1 MLATRIITALVLGV
15 VVCYAILFLSTSA
28 MASVLG
34 ILWLAGAWEWA
45 GLAGLGAVGRSVY
58 VALFVLLMGSRLLVG
73 AGPLLSEAALGV
85 AAVGW
90 CVAFASLIAFPRS
103 MRPTT
108 ILVAGLVALLP
119 GWLLLSEIHALNPL
133 GPAMTLLALALVW
146 AADIGAYFVG
156 RGFGRVKLAPKISPG
171 KTWEGV
177 GGGVGLAVVTAGLA
191 SLWLG
196 LPAGA
201 LMGLAVATALCSV
214 VGDLTV
220 SMLKRNAGVKDSGHL
235 LPGHGGVMDRIDGL
249 IAGLPMFAGGL
260 YLAGLLA

>member
-1 MLATRIITALVLGV
+1 MTRVITALVLGV
-15 VVCYAILFLSTSA
+15 VVCYAILFLPTAA
-28 MASVLG
+28 MAAVLG

-45 GLAGLGAVGRSVY
+45 GLAGLGVVGRGVY
-58 VALFVLLMGSRLLVG
+58 VALFALLMASRLLVG
-73 AGPLLSEAALGV
+73 PGPILPEAALAV
-85 AAVGW
+85 ALVGW
-90 CVAFASLIAFPRS
+90 SMAVVGLAVFPRPI
-103 MRPTT
+103 RPGT

-119 GWLLLSEIHALNPL
+119 GWLLLSEIHALGPR

-156 RGFGRVKLAPKISPG
+156 RRFGSVKLAPRVSPG

-177 GGGVGLAVVTAGLA
+177 GGGVGLAVVTAALA

-201 LMGLAVATALCSV
+201 LLALAVATALCSV

-220 SMLKRNAGVKDSGHL
+220 SMLKRNAGVKDSGRL
-235 LPGHGGVMDRIDGL
+235 LPGHGGVLDRIDGL

-260 YLAGLLA
+260 YLAGLLG